1 MPAFVIPPLVK
12 FALGAFGAGAIV
24 AWAVKEMRRINA
36 ELERVKA
43 APVPDSAARQEL
55 PTLRRDPRT
64 GDWRVM

>member
-1 MPAFVIPPLVK
+1 MPTFVIPPLVK

-36 ELERVKA
+36 ELERVKTV
-43 APVPDSAARQEL
+43 PVPDSDARREL

-64 GDWRVM
+64 GDWRLM

>member
-1 MPAFVIPPLVK
+1 
-12 FALGAFGAGAIV
+12 
-24 AWAVKEMRRINA
+24 MRRINA

>member
-1 MPAFVIPPLVK
+1 MPTFVIPPLVK

-36 ELERVKA
+36 ELDRVRA
-43 APVPDSAARQEL
+43 APVPDSVARQEL

-64 GDWRVM
+64 GEWRVM